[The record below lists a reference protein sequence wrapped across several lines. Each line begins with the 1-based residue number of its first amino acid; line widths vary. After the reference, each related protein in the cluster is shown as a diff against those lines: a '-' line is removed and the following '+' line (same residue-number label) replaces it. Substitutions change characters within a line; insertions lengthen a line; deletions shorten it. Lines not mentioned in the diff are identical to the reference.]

1 MLKVAVVDDDKNY
14 LDTIK
19 RYFSQFES
27 QYGIQCAVDYYNS
40 GMEFIDNYKD
50 AYHLVLLDIEM
61 DYYDGLVTAKKLRE
75 IDERVIIIFITNA
88 TQYAIEGY
96 KYSVYDYIV
105 KPLSYFDFST
115 KIQKVIKV
123 TSDNKGRKLL
133 LRLSSGDRWCVS
145 TNDIYYVEVRGHQL
159 IVYTKEGQ
167 FQMRGTLSKL
177 EEELAPY
184 HFVRSDNCYL
194 VNLDY
199 VMGIENNTVVVGKDR
214 LSISR
219 PKKKKFYEAL
229 AEYMGRSR

>member
-19 RYFSQFES
+19 RYFSQFQS
-27 QYGIQCAVDYYNS
+27 QRGVQCAVDYFTS
-40 GMEFIDNYKD
+40 GMEFIGNYKM

-61 DYYDGLVTAKKLRE
+61 DYYNGLITAKKLRE
-75 IDERVIIIFITNA
+75 IDERVIIIFVTNA

-105 KPLSYFDFST
+105 KPLSYFDFDT
-115 KIQKVIKV
+115 KIQKVLKLI
-123 TSDNKGRKLL
+123 DNNKGQKLL
-133 LRLSSGDRWCVS
+133 LKLSSGDRCVS
-145 TNDIYYVEVRGHQL
+145 TNDIYYIEVRGHQL
-159 IVYTKEGQ
+159 IIHTKEEQ
-167 FQMRGTLSKL
+167 FQIRGTLSKL

-194 VNLDY
+194 INLAY
-199 VMGIENNTVVVGKDR
+199 VMEIKNNIVVVGKDQ

-229 AEYMGRSR
+229 AEYMGGSR